1 MAIVE
6 LSDKGHTPYDRIL
19 GHVPKIYENW
29 IALGDVLKKEE
40 FLSAELKEE
49 IRKMLAQNNNC
60 LYCKAKGRPEKK
72 FIDDKSI
79 ICIGFVDV
87 FITQKGIMS
96 KSSIELLKENLTE
109 QERVEL
115 FAYITLTN
123 CQQQFGSLM
132 SLQPEDGQ

>member
-1 MAIVE
+1 
-6 LSDKGHTPYDRIL
+6 
-19 GHVPKIYENW
+19 
-29 IALGDVLKKEE
+29 
-40 FLSAELKEE
+40 
-49 IRKMLAQNNNC
+49 
-60 LYCKAKGRPEKK
+60 YCKAKGRPEKK